1 MSQPFSP
8 RRWRC
13 WIRLSIWR
21 VRISQRTGVGS
32 TNSSTAARRFR
43 STLSRHGSRA
53 GIRPKNCP
61 VHLQTRLDDR
71 FFARRALADVD
82 RLRTFLDQANP
93 GAARRAMAAILT
105 AIERLQEFPDLGMA
119 TADADI
125 RQIVIQFRASGYI
138 VRYPALAETGDILV
152 TRIWRGREARI

>member
-1 MSQPFSP
+1 MIVFSP
-8 RRWRC
+8 
-13 WIRLSIWR
+13 
-21 VRISQRTGVGS
+21 
-32 TNSSTAARRFR
+32 
-43 STLSRHGSRA
+43 
-53 GIRPKNCP
+53 
-61 VHLQTRLDDR
+61 D
-71 FFARRALADVD
+71 ALADVD

-125 RQIVIQFRASGYI
+125 RQIVIQFGASGYI